1 MSDCW
6 SQGADAT
13 HAGMIPSSPLTP
25 ASILSEVSR
34 TYDRRVMNNVH
45 RSEYV
50 EAIVALALKDSGW
63 KRMTPWDS
71 WDCEHESHVRLE
83 VKQSAFAQGWGER
96 SSLPRFDIAP
106 RTGYWINGGGQWV
119 AQTGRH
125 ADIYVFAWHGERRD
139 TADQRDPGAWEFYV
153 VLERDLPAQ
162 KTIGLTTIRSR
173 SAPRGVEELAVAV
186 ERSRTAMRPP

>member
-1 MSDCW
+1 M
-6 SQGADAT
+6 T
-13 HAGMIPSSPLTP
+13 SPLIP
-25 ASILSEVSR
+25 ASVLSEVSR

-71 WDCEHESHVRLE
+71 WDCEHESRVRLE

-96 SSLPRFDIAP
+96 NSLPRFDIAP
-106 RTGYWINGGGQWV
+106 RTGYWINDGGQWV
-119 AQTGRH
+119 DQTGRH

-153 VLERDLPAQ
+153 VLERDLPTQ
-162 KTIGLTTIRSR
+162 KTIGLAAIRSR
-173 SAPRGVEELAVAV
+173 AAPRGVEELAVAV
-186 ERSRTAMRPP
+186 ERSRTAILPP